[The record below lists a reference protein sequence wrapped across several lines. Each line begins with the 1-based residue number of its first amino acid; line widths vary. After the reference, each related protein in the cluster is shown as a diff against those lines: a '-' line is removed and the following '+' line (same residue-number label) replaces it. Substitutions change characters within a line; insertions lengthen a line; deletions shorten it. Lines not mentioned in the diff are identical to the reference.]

1 MNSVGTVQACPAS
14 PRFLTYLPSPHPVS
28 LATSPSRL
36 ASPRLASPH
45 PASSSSPR
53 GPTPPPRAAL
63 FCLFAD
69 EQCKQETL
77 EIVRIRR
84 AIGSQSPSTVSIR
97 GIQTLKMLIE
107 EVKEAT
113 ATEEEQNVKSQK
125 PSSSSA
131 HKDASDGFETASD
144 GELGPTDSDDESQ
157 HHFHLQEEPQN
168 LSEADQQKSLEQA
181 NEVKLQGNGLFG
193 NGQYEEALSQYELA
207 LQLAPDMPS
216 SVELRSICH
225 SNRAICFS
233 KLGKYE
239 DAVKEC
245 TKAVELNPSY
255 LKALIRR
262 AEAHEKLEHFEE
274 AITDMKKI
282 LELDPSNDQAR
293 KAIRRLEPLAE
304 AKREKMKEEMIGK
317 LKDMGNSLLGRFGM
331 SVDNFKAVKDPNTGS
346 YSISFQR

>member
-1 MNSVGTVQACPAS
+1 
-14 PRFLTYLPSPHPVS
+14 
-28 LATSPSRL
+28 
-36 ASPRLASPH
+36 
-45 PASSSSPR
+45 
-53 GPTPPPRAAL
+53 
-63 FCLFAD
+63 
-69 EQCKQETL
+69 
-77 EIVRIRR
+77 
-84 AIGSQSPSTVSIR
+84 
-97 GIQTLKMLIE
+97 MLIE

-113 ATEEEQNVKSQK
+113 ATEEEHNVKSQK

-168 LSEADQQKSLEQA
+168 LSEAGQQKSLEQA

-193 NGQYEEALSQYELA
+193 NGQYEEALSQYDLA

>member
-1 MNSVGTVQACPAS
+1 
-14 PRFLTYLPSPHPVS
+14 
-28 LATSPSRL
+28 
-36 ASPRLASPH
+36 
-45 PASSSSPR
+45 
-53 GPTPPPRAAL
+53 
-63 FCLFAD
+63 
-69 EQCKQETL
+69 
-77 EIVRIRR
+77 
-84 AIGSQSPSTVSIR
+84 
-97 GIQTLKMLIE
+97 MLIE

-113 ATEEEQNVKSQK
+113 ATEEEHNVKSQK
-125 PSSSSA
+125 PSPSSSA
-131 HKDASDGFETASD
+131 HKDSSDGFETASD

-157 HHFHLQEEPQN
+157 HHLHLQEEPQN
-168 LSEADQQKSLEQA
+168 LSAADQQKSLEQA